1 MPIDVSEYYPKG
13 EAAAAAATRALT
25 DHAAGMVGSRILGI
39 ASQVRAMQAEG
50 TEICNLTIGDF
61 SPAQFGIPESLRRA
75 IGEQLAAGDTN
86 YPPAD
91 GTPELR
97 RAIVDFYERELG
109 VRFPVESVIVGSGAR
124 PPLYV
129 TLACLLEEGDTYV
142 YGLPTWNNEYY
153 AYLNRAEVVTIPTS
167 PETDFHLT
175 AELLAPHLATARVLH
190 INSPLNPC
198 GTCIDGAVLKQI
210 CEDIVAEN
218 RRREADGRKALV
230 LLYDM
235 VYWMLTFGE
244 TRHHHPVGL
253 VPEIAP
259 YVVYVDALSK
269 NFAGTGLR
277 VGWGIAP
284 PYLQPKLKALIGH
297 TGAWAPR
304 PVQSAAAWFLGQP
317 EEVHDYVDAFKVKL
331 QARLDLIYSTFE
343 RMQAGGLPV
352 EAIPPQGAIYLS
364 IRVNLVGLSKPG
376 GGTFDTN
383 EAIREYLLH
392 EARIAVVPFRAF
404 GLEGENGWF
413 RMSVGAVSVEA
424 LGEAL
429 GRLEAAVRA
438 VC

>member
-1 MPIDVSEYYPKG
+1 MTIDVSEYYPSG
-13 EAAAAAATRALT
+13 EAAAAAAARTLT
-25 DHAAGMVGSRILGI
+25 DQAAGMAGSRILGI

-61 SPAQFGIPESLRRA
+61 SPAQFTIPKALGRA
-75 IGEQLAAGDTN
+75 ISERLAAGDTN

-97 RAIVDFYERELG
+97 RAIVAFYERELG
-109 VRFPVESVIVGSGAR
+109 VRFPVESVVVGSGAR

-129 TLACLLEEGDTYV
+129 TLACLLDEGDTYV

-153 AYLNRAEVVTIPTS
+153 AYLNRAKAVKIPTT
-167 PETDFHLT
+167 PESGFHLT
-175 AELLAPHLATARVLH
+175 PALLAPHLSEARVVHL
-190 INSPLNPC
+190 NSPLNPC
-198 GTCIDGAVLKQI
+198 GTCIDESALKGI
-210 CEDIVAEN
+210 CEAIVAEN
-218 RRREADGRKALV
+218 RRREAGGRKALV

-244 TRHHHPVGL
+244 AKHHHPIGL
-253 VPEIAP
+253 VPEVAP
-259 YVVYVDALSK
+259 YVVYVDAISK

-277 VGWGIAP
+277 VGWGIVP
-284 PYLQPKLKALIGH
+284 PYLQPKFKALLGH

-317 EEVHDYVDAFKVKL
+317 EEVHDYIDAFKVEL
-331 QARLDLIYSTFE
+331 QARLDLIYSNFE
-343 RMQAGGLPV
+343 RMKADGLPV
-352 EAIPPQGAIYLS
+352 EALQPQGAIYLS
-364 IRVNLVGLSKPG
+364 IRVNLIGRGKPG
-376 GGTFDTN
+376 GGEFTTN
-383 EAIREYLLH
+383 EEIREYLLQ

-404 GLEGENGWF
+404 GLEGENGWL
-413 RMSVGAVSVEA
+413 RMSVGAVGVDE